1 MAREDT
7 LHGNE
12 ARPRIL
18 SGKEHDI
25 TPQAISDNARKVLR
39 RLHAGGYQAYLVGGG
54 VRDLLLGRKP
64 KDFDVAT
71 DARPTQVREL
81 FRNCLLIGHRFR
93 LAHVRFGRGRDQRE
107 IIEVSTFRASRE
119 APDSEARAHRQ
130 GRILRD
136 NCYGAIDDDVWR
148 RDFTVNAL
156 FYDVRNSSVLDYVG
170 GVRDLRRRQLRLIG
184 SPRRR
189 YIEDP
194 VRLLRAVRFAAKLGF
209 TIHPDSARPL
219 AGLGHLLQDISPS
232 RLFDETMKIF
242 MGGAARASYQE
253 LCRHDLFRYL
263 FPQTAE
269 ILAQDGDGVFI
280 DNALDNTDRRLAAG
294 RKVAP
299 GFLVA
304 SLLWL
309 PVRQLQEQR
318 LAAGANGYSALD
330 EAAEAVM
337 ARQLASVSFPRRI
350 NAMARAI
357 WDLQYRLEQG
367 RRRRRAEDRNLRA
380 AYDFIQL
387 RQQSGEDCQAILDR
401 HRRAYDAAEDSP
413 PSPPGRGAGDRP
425 ARRTRRRR
433 APAPDRP
440 DPGR

>member
-7 LHGNE
+7 LHGND
-12 ARPRIL
+12 AKPRIL
-18 SGKEHDI
+18 SGKEHNI
-25 TPQAISDNARKVLR
+25 TPQAVSDNARKVLR

-54 VRDLLLGRKP
+54 VRDLLLGCRP

-71 DARPTQVREL
+71 DAHPTQVRGL

-93 LAHVRFGRGRDQRE
+93 LAHVRFGRGGGKRE
-107 IIEVSTFRASRE
+107 IIEVSTFRAGRHVE
-119 APDSEARAHRQ
+119 DSDTRVHRR
-130 GRILRD
+130 GRILQD

-184 SPRRR
+184 SPRKR

-209 TIHPDSARPL
+209 TIHPDSEKPL

-232 RLFDETMKIF
+232 RLSEEIMKMF

-253 LCRHDLFRYL
+253 LCRHNLFRYL

-269 ILAQDGDGVFI
+269 ILEQDGDGVFI

-294 RKVAP
+294 QKVAP

-318 LAAGANGYSALD
+318 CAAGANGHSALD
-330 EAAEAVM
+330 EAAGEVM
-337 ARQLASVSFPRRI
+337 ARQIASVSFPRRA
-350 NAMARAI
+350 NTMARAI
-357 WDLQYRLEQG
+357 WDLQYRLE
-367 RRRRRAEDRNLRA
+367 RRRKVEDRNLRA

-387 RQQSGEDCQAILDR
+387 RQQSGEDCQAILER
-401 HRRAYDAAEDSP
+401 HRSAYDAAATSTA
-413 PSPPGRGAGDRP
+413 STTGRGSGDGP
-425 ARRTRRRR
+425 RRRARRRR
-433 APAPDRP
+433 APNPDT
-440 DPGR
+440 GR